1 MNGYYKD
8 LEKDL
13 KSYMDFEKESGM
25 ADDVLSG
32 LIKPMPFANCS
43 DSPGGGIFTAHNVY
57 TAQDKARA
65 MDTLKAAVLECSRCR
80 LCKSRRNIVFGEG
93 SYDARLMFIGEAPG
107 LNEDIQARPFVGKAG
122 ELLSRIIEA
131 IGLRREDVY
140 ITNCLKCRP
149 PQNRNPL
156 PDEIASCNEFF
167 MRQIDIIKPVI
178 VCCLG
183 KFAAQTILSSQEP
196 ISKLRGRFYEVKGV
210 NVLCTFH
217 PAYLLRNPQD
227 KRLAWED
234 MKNVRDMLKA

>member
-1 MNGYYKD
+1 
-8 LEKDL
+8 
-13 KSYMDFEKESGM
+13 
-25 ADDVLSG
+25 
-32 LIKPMPFANCS
+32 
-43 DSPGGGIFTAHNVY
+43 
-57 TAQDKARA
+57 

-140 ITNCLKCRP
+140 IPNCLKCRP